1 MLYMRRLSV
10 RHARGL
16 ARLYRIIESILKNI
30 SSPQS
35 VRRLAA
41 IKYIEQ
47 PAKRYLFDSQSCGQ
61 CILPYTG
68 MSCPMNCPKAIR
80 NGPCG
85 GVRTDGKCEVKADM
99 TCVWVNA
106 WEGNLRMHG
115 AENPPIQVLQSA
127 IDHRLIGTS
136 AWLNELK
143 AREPNDL

>member
-1 MLYMRRLSV
+1 MRGISV

-16 ARLYRIIESILKNI
+16 ARLYRMIESILQRL
-30 SSPQS
+30 SSKLGK
-35 VRRLAA
+35 RRLVA

-61 CILPYTG
+61 CILPHTG
-68 MSCPMNCPKAIR
+68 MICPMNCPKAMR

-85 GVRTDGKCEVKADM
+85 GVRRDGKCEVKADM
-99 TCVWVNA
+99 ECVWVNA

-115 AENPPIQVLQSA
+115 AENPPIQALQNA

-136 AWLNELK
+136 AWLNELRAQEAK
-143 AREPNDL
+143 